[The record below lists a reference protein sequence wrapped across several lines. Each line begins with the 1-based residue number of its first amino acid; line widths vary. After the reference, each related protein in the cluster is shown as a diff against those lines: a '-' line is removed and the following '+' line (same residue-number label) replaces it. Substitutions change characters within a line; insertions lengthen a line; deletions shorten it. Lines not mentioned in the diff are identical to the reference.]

1 MAITDH
7 SARHDPTPNPADV
20 VQRAFLRIAWQR
32 IEIADDGSGHGTVVG
47 TGHRRSTSL
56 SVSLE
61 TAFELR
67 RRGVRTVVH
76 RER

>member
-7 SARHDPTPNPADV
+7 PARHDLAPSPADEV
-20 VQRAFLRIAWQR
+20 ERAFRRISWQR
-32 IEIADDGSGHGTVVG
+32 IELAADGTGRGIVVG
-47 TGHRRSTSL
+47 TGHRRSTSVT
-56 SVSLE
+56 VSLD
-61 TAFELR
+61 TAIELC

>member
-7 SARHDPTPNPADV
+7 SARHDLAPHPADDV
-20 VQRAFLRIAWQR
+20 VRAFRRISWQR
-32 IEIADDGSGHGTVVG
+32 IELAADGTGRGVVVG

-56 SVSLE
+56 IVSLD
-61 TAFELR
+61 TALELR

>member
-1 MAITDH
+1 MAIPDH
-7 SARHDPTPNPADV
+7 TARHDLAPNPADDV
-20 VQRAFLRIAWQR
+20 VRAFRRISWLRIELA
-32 IEIADDGSGHGTVVG
+32 ADGTGRGVVVG

-56 SVSLE
+56 VVSLD
-61 TAFELR
+61 TALELR

>member
-7 SARHDPTPNPADV
+7 TAPHDLAPNPADDV
-20 VQRAFLRIAWQR
+20 ERAFRRISWQR
-32 IEIADDGSGHGTVVG
+32 IELAADGTGRGVVVG

-56 SVSLE
+56 VVTLD
-61 TAFELR
+61 TALELR

>member
-7 SARHDPTPNPADV
+7 PARHDLAPNPADE
-20 VQRAFLRIAWQR
+20 VQRAFRRIAWQR
-32 IEIADDGSGHGTVVG
+32 IELFADGSGRGVVVG

-56 SVSLE
+56 SVSLD
-61 TAFELR
+61 TALELR
-67 RRGVRTVVH
+67 RRGVKTIVH